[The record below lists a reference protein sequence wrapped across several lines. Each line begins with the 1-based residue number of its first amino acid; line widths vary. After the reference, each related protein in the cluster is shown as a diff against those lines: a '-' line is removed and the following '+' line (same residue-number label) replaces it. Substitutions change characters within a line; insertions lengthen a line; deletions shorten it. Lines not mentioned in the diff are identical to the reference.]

1 MILVATTMQNSDIVD
16 GVDYIF
22 RESEKQGRPCVV
34 NLSLGDGIGG
44 HDGTNFMDIM
54 LDRMVGPGKIITVA
68 MGNSRDM
75 PVYTELMSP
84 SDTLRT
90 FVGRSNTDI
99 SYGLVDIWA
108 DEPGEPFSVCLDLYD
123 SESDEILNTTGFFAL
138 DTMPKSSVFTSES
151 VDGTL
156 VYEVRMESELYV
168 FNGRYRLFI
177 QFNYP

>member
-1 MILVATTMQNSDIVD
+1 MQNSDIVD

-22 RESEKQGRPCVV
+22 KESERLGRPCVV

-90 FVGRSNTDI
+90 FVGRSNTGL

-123 SESDEILNTTGFFAL
+123 RESDEILNTTGFFAL
-138 DTMPKSSVFTSES
+138 DTMPKLS
-151 VDGTL
+151 L
-156 VYEVRMESELYV
+156 
-168 FNGRYRLFI
+168 I
-177 QFNYP
+177 HI